1 MEETMQM
8 VCWQC
13 GALNPVGSRYC
24 RLCGA
29 PLSGGEQRADKEGSE
44 TESEAQGIFCRACG
58 ARNPVGSRLCQTC
71 GSSLLLEEWQY
82 LSVLPVGTIL
92 GGRGIYTVGKV
103 LGQGSFGITYMG
115 TDILSRPIVI
125 KELFP
130 EGCIRDGKTVQFISG
145 FYFMKQQFLEEARLL
160 ASLNHPGIVRIYDF
174 FKENNTAYMVM
185 EFVEGKNLLDLLVER
200 GGVMEEREAIDYI
213 TQVAEA
219 LEAIHKA
226 GYLHRNIKPQNI
238 MVTNDGR
245 SVLMDSSGCCA
256 PYTRCLTCG
265 AEIMEEMDAC
275 PDCGTEV
282 GMEPILT
289 PGYAPLEQYTRRARF
304 GPPLDI
310 YALGATLYHLLTG
323 QVPPPA
329 PDRAT
334 GMDLAPPHQLNPKVS
349 RSVSEAVMK
358 AMAIR
363 VEERPQTVRAFIE
376 ILRGET
382 G

>member
-8 VCWQC
+8 VCWDC
-13 GALNPVGSRYC
+13 GTLNPVGSKYC

-58 ARNPVGSRLCQTC
+58 ARNPVGSQLCQTC

-82 LSVLPVGTIL
+82 PLPVGTKL
-92 GGRGIYTVGKV
+92 KGGAYTVGKV

-130 EGCIRDGKTVQFISG
+130 EDCIRQGTFVSIATPSITPAEFEA
-145 FYFMKQQFLEEARLL
+145 MKQHFLQEARTSELFK
-160 ASLNHPGIVRIYDF
+160 LNHPGIQRVYDAF
-174 FKENNTAYMVM
+174 EENNTAYIVM
-185 EFVEGKNLLDLLVER
+185 EFLEGKPLSRLLEER
-200 GGVMEEREAIDYI
+200 GGVMEEAEAVGYI
-213 TQVAEA
+213 LQAAEA
-219 LEAIHKA
+219 LEAVHQA
-226 GYLHRNIKPQNI
+226 GYLHRDINPDNIFVCK
-238 MVTNDGR
+238 DGR
-245 SVLMDSSGCCA
+245 VVLVSFGI
-256 PYTRCLTCG
+256 
-265 AEIMEEMDAC
+265 AEKYVAGEEM
-275 PDCGTEV
+275 E
-282 GMEPILT
+282 MKPILM
-289 PGYAPLEQYTRRARF
+289 PAYAPLEQYARRARF

-323 QVPPPA
+323 QVPPSA
-329 PDRAT
+329 PDRAH
-334 GMDLAPPHQLNPKVS
+334 GIDLLPPHQLNPKVS

-358 AMAIR
+358 AMAMK
-363 VEERPQTVRAFIE
+363 VDERPQTVRAFIE
-376 ILRGET
+376 ALRGET